1 MGSCSALQ
9 DFLYWPSPEKCPSP
23 EKMVF
28 LLDKQTGAHKSNMY
42 FKKICLF
49 SLQWLFLLSSVNT
62 WCNLLSTATDILHF
76 PFIWWFKRS
85 SLLMHRDVWRRQ
97 CTVAALAQSPGLVK
111 CWGGNVHC
119 GVRYRCLPAI
129 AESNDLASIKQIKT
143 CCNICSFDLGYGSTS
158 ALVIWPQKKPCFLRK
173 SSTVPPFCAKPLGDF
188 LWFIHMVLIQS
199 TFQYTSL
206 KRSFK
211 SLQEKPKH
219 EKPHL
224 KK

>member
-1 MGSCSALQ
+1 
-9 DFLYWPSPEKCPSP
+9 
-23 EKMVF
+23 
-28 LLDKQTGAHKSNMY
+28 
-42 FKKICLF
+42 
-49 SLQWLFLLSSVNT
+49 
-62 WCNLLSTATDILHF
+62 
-76 PFIWWFKRS
+76 
-85 SLLMHRDVWRRQ
+85 MHRDVWRRQ

-111 CWGGNVHC
+111 CWGSNVHC
-119 GVRYRCLPAI
+119 GVRYRCLPAN

-219 EKPHL
+219 ENPHL
-224 KK
+224 KKKVIKFTFIFNMSEKSDHLQTVTLITCRKTWKTSEKSYGYIPLCHRP